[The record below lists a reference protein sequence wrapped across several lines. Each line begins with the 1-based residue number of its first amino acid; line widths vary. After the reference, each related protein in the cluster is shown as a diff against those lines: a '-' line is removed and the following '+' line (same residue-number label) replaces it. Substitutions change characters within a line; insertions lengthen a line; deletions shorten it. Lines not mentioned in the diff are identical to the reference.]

1 MPATGAGVLS
11 VVEQAEAD
19 TGQRVEEVIADC
31 AYGSGETRQ
40 SFSPFSPFIPFI
52 PPSHPGHHLIAKAP
66 KEPDRGGLFPKS
78 AFQIDLE
85 AGTVTCPFGTTTR
98 EHVQF
103 PDGRKVFSFG
113 EACSCCPLR
122 HKCTNAKGGRS
133 ISVHP
138 QETLLAE
145 ARA

>member
-1 MPATGAGVLS
+1 M
-11 VVEQAEAD
+11 
-19 TGQRVEEVIADC
+19 
-31 AYGSGETRQ
+31 
-40 SFSPFSPFIPFI
+40 
-52 PPSHPGHHLIAKAP
+52 P

-78 AFQIDLE
+78 AFEIDLE
-85 AGTVTCPFGTTTR
+85 AGTVTCPFGVTTR
-98 EHVQF
+98 EQVQF

-145 ARA
+145 ARAYQQTPEGRARLRERPENRESTASRDWPSLV